1 MKNETPINLI
11 QIWIHWFYSS
21 LEIIQLL
28 LVSTTIQIKYLI
40 NFRCHK
46 GTYFLLPPKSGS
58 IKWWWSR
65 QCMFYDSIKDEKVFC
80 ISSFPY
86 LIHSCFNY
94 KLQKMHKCII
104 KEHSGWWCP
113 VDIQHPSKVPIF
125 HSVVPQKKIHP
136 VKNKL
141 TRWTLT
147 CYSVLCH
154 GNSKKIENFHMVTIR
169 HNQLWVPLSNAGF
182 LCSWKCGDF
191 LFLLLTQTINKRIK
205 KKKRF
210 YNK

>member
-1 MKNETPINLI
+1 MAVSSDDDWDSACSMTPSKMKKSFAFPHFLI
-11 QIWIHWFYSS
+11 LYTR
-21 LEIIQLL
+21 
-28 LVSTTIQIKYLI
+28 VSIT
-40 NFRCHK
+40 
-46 GTYFLLPPKSGS
+46 
-58 IKWWWSR
+58 
-65 QCMFYDSIKDEKVFC
+65 
-80 ISSFPY
+80 
-86 LIHSCFNY
+86 

-113 VDIQHPSKVPIF
+113 VDIQHPRKVPIF

-169 HNQLWVPLSNAGF
+169 HNQLWVSLSNAGF